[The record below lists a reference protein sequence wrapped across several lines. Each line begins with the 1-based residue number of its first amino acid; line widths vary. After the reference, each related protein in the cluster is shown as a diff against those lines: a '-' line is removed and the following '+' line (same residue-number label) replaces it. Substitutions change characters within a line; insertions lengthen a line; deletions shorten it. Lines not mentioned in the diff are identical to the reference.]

1 MRYIIIIFLL
11 SGCLSQKKVLRY
23 LNENPQISA
32 GYCAEKFSVK
42 DSIYVKD
49 TVVLYDTLQL
59 QGVVVYD
66 TLSVKGETVII
77 ERTCPPTKV
86 ITKTVRVDSVI
97 TRRDIAQETSLRLT
111 IKRLSLSN
119 ELLLSERDSFKEK
132 ATTRGL
138 YLWGLIALLGL
149 WILRKPLL
157 GVVKKLLLPI

>member
-11 SGCLSQKKVLRY
+11 GGCLSQKKVVHY
-23 LNENPQISA
+23 LNENHQISA
-32 GYCAEKFSVK
+32 DYCAEKFPVK

-66 TLSVKGETVII
+66 TLSVKGEPVII
-77 ERTCPPTKV
+77 ERACPPTKV

-119 ELLLSERDSFKEK
+119 ELLLSERDSFKGK